1 MPMNVSEK
9 GLYRLMFQARV
20 AKSVGMGFQ
29 NLFSEIMRYA
39 WPDFT
44 PVKPQGREG
53 DWKND
58 GHEPAAGRYYQVYA
72 PEQFD
77 EAAAVKKLQEDFAGL
92 LAKWGDTAIYPNGL
106 QEFYFVINDGYRI
119 TPGSY
124 PTTIV
129 ALEKLRQEHGLK
141 VCKPFLSKDLED
153 IFLSL
158 PEDKMVAVLG
168 GFAPNPADIKVLNFT
183 LVNEVIRHIVEHT
196 GPRSLQQNL
205 NNPDFDEKIVFNG
218 LAATGHL
225 LRDGA
230 YRRGSLEDYFGS
242 QSNFTRQEVR
252 DRLKALYDASK
263 ILAAG
268 DGFANSLAAD
278 GQLFYILER
287 ITPAPSEANPRLV
300 KELQDAA
307 LVVMAYFFEACDIF
321 EEPTP
326 C

>member
-1 MPMNVSEK
+1 MPMNTSEK
-9 GLYRLMFQARV
+9 GLCRVMFKARV
-20 AKSVGMGFQ
+20 GNSVGMGFQ

-39 WPDFT
+39 RPDFT

-58 GHEPAAGRYYQVYA
+58 GHEPATGRYYQVYA

-77 EAAAVKKLQEDFAGL
+77 EAVAVKKLQEDFAGL
-92 LAKWGDTAIYPNGL
+92 LAKWGDTAVYPNGV
-106 QEFYFVINDGYRI
+106 QEFYFVINDAYRI

-124 PTTIV
+124 PTTIA
-129 ALEKLRQEHGLK
+129 ALEMLRQEHGLK

-153 IFLSL
+153 ILLALS
-158 PEDKMVAVLG
+158 EDKIIAVLG
-168 GFAPNPADIKVLNFT
+168 FPPNPADIKVLPFT
-183 LVNEVIRHIVEHT
+183 LVNEVIRHIVENT

-218 LAATGHL
+218 LAVTGYL
-225 LRDGA
+225 LQDGA

-242 QSNFTRQEVR
+242 QSNFTRQDVR
-252 DRLKALYDASK
+252 DHLKALYEESK
-263 ILAAG
+263 ILLSG
-268 DGFANSLAAD
+268 DSFANSITAD
-278 GQLFYILER
+278 SQLFYILER
-287 ITPAPSEANPRLV
+287 ITPTPPEANPRLV

>member
-1 MPMNVSEK
+1 MTMSEK
-9 GLYRLMFQARV
+9 GLYRLIFKARV
-20 AKSVGMGFQ
+20 GNSVGMGFQ
-29 NLFSEIMRYA
+29 NLFSEIMRYDR
-39 WPDFT
+39 PDFT

-58 GHEPAAGRYYQVYA
+58 GHEPAAGRYYQVYG

-92 LAKWGDTAIYPNGL
+92 LAKWGDTAVYPNGV
-106 QEFYFVINDGYRI
+106 QEFYFVINDAYRI

-124 PTTIV
+124 PTTLA
-129 ALEKLRQEHGLK
+129 ALEKLRQTHGLK

-153 IFLSL
+153 ILLAL
-158 PEDKMVAVLG
+158 PEDKIIAVLG
-168 GFAPNPADIKVLNFT
+168 FPPNPADIKVLPFA
-183 LVNEVIRHIVEHT
+183 LVNEVIRHIVENT
-196 GPRSLQQNL
+196 GPRSLRQTL
-205 NNPDFDEKIVFNG
+205 NNPDFDEKIAFNG
-218 LAATGHL
+218 LTVTGDW
-225 LRDGA
+225 LRAGA

-242 QSNFTRQEVR
+242 QSNFSRQEVR
-252 DRLKALYDASK
+252 DHLKALYDESK
-263 ILAAG
+263 NLPFS
-268 DGFANSLAAD
+268 DDFANSLAAD

-287 ITPAPSEANPRLV
+287 ITPTPPAANPRLL

-321 EEPTP
+321 EEPPP